1 MKQIEIDLNTKWW
14 NLYPNILFTKVKKG
28 PLSLPE
34 IEILQQNVP
43 FDAKEIGK
51 YNQLCEIEE
60 TVFVPP
66 TYLHIICMPSHLSLL
81 THKDTGLAL
90 FGLIHLSNRIKQFRG
105 IRKSELIN
113 IKTKFGQLLAH
124 DKGQAIEIITQIFV
138 KSELVWESSTIF
150 LKKGK
155 NPIGPEFIAKQIDI
169 DTQYTKE
176 LWTFSFFL
184 GQKYALISG
193 DFNPIHLFP
202 LSAKLF
208 GMPKHIAHGMYSKAK
223 IMGNIMKEIKSD
235 KFEVT
240 VYFKLPI
247 YLPANVIFR
256 KNKEK
261 ELIVFDV
268 VDEKMEKP
276 HLKGYFQTF

>member
-51 YNQLCEIEE
+51 YNQLCEIE
-60 TVFVPP
+60 
-66 TYLHIICMPSHLSLL
+66 
-81 THKDTGLAL
+81 
-90 FGLIHLSNRIKQFRG
+90 
-105 IRKSELIN
+105 SELIN
-113 IKTKFGQLLAH
+113 TKTKFGQLLAH

-138 KSELVWESSTIF
+138 QSELVWESSTIF

-184 GQKYALISG
+184 GQKYALVSG